1 MKYGYDYE
9 SLNKLIDNYRVDNN
23 KIIVTY
29 LDGSREERILNR
41 NEEKLLLN
49 EMLRQAKIRNQS
61 DMYSNLKQEKVMLTS
76 WLVAITSNLLL
87 DTKFLFND
95 SIGSVLKSILAT
107 LGCINSVCVVYGGI
121 KYNLLNKKLDELEK
135 YDIYLSIYEE
145 LEKCKYNIDIYN
157 GVEYKK
163 TLDINT
169 IDNYTLDEI
178 KLIENN
184 LDKYTE
190 KRKKLTLIKNDKI
203 INLDK
208 ENRKLAL

>member
-1 MKYGYDYE
+1 MK
-9 SLNKLIDNYRVDNN
+9 K
-23 KIIVTY
+23 
-29 LDGSREERILNR
+29 
-41 NEEKLLLN
+41 KLLLN

-87 DTKFLFND
+87 DTSSLFND
-95 SIGSVLKSILAT
+95 SIGSIMKSILVT
-107 LGCINSVCVVYGGI
+107 LGCINSVCIVYGGI